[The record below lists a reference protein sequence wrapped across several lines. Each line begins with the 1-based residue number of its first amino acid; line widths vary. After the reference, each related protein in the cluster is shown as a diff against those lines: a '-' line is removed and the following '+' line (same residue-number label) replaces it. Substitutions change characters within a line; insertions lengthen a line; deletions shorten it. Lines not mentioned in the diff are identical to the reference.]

1 MPTEIGAQTTPR
13 RFMTLADLTH
23 AHHPTSG
30 GIRTYIRA
38 KRDFLLDHT
47 DHRHL
52 LVAPGPEDS
61 CETGDRWEIRRIKGP
76 TIPGAAPYRFFAS
89 SARPADALLAGGA
102 DAVELGT
109 YYMPAE
115 HQATFRARK
124 AANRQGRA
132 LVVSA
137 HIHTDFPRSYAEAYS
152 SKVLGSWLGTRVGD
166 LAERYARRALN
177 RCDFVIVLSD
187 QFHDQMR
194 EMGVERIVR
203 ASQGVDL
210 DRFGPH
216 RADASLRESF
226 GVPPDGMLLL
236 YSGRFDSEKHVD
248 TLVAAFDRLPAEPAP
263 TLVMMGEGPKRP
275 ELEAAAAERP
285 GLHVLPY
292 QSDPARVAALYATAD
307 VYVTAGPHE
316 VYAFS
321 VVEAQASGTAVVGVR
336 AGGLVSRVPE
346 GLGYLVEVDDADAFA
361 SRIGDAFAARE
372 AMGAASR
379 AHAEAQYS
387 WAATFR
393 PILEATEAA
402 RDRQLAALRR

>member
-1 MPTEIGAQTTPR
+1 MI
-13 RFMTLADLTH
+13 LADLTH

-47 DHRHL
+47 EHRHL
-52 LVAPGPEDS
+52 LVAPGPEDARES
-61 CETGDRWEIRRIKGP
+61 GDRWETVRLKGL
-76 TIPGAAPYRFFAS
+76 TIPGAAPYRFFP
-89 SARPADALLAGGA
+89 SARRPADALIDAGA

-109 YYMPAE
+109 YYMPTE
-115 HQATFRARK
+115 HGAAFRARE
-124 AANRQGRA
+124 AAHREGRA

-152 SKVLGSWLGTRVGD
+152 AKVLGSTLGQRVGS
-166 LAERYARRALN
+166 LAERYARRVLN
-177 RCDFVIVLSD
+177 RCDFVIVLSA
-187 QFHDQMR
+187 QFRDRMR
-194 EMGVERIVR
+194 EMGVEQVVM

-216 RADASLRESF
+216 RADPTLRDEF
-226 GVPPDGMLLL
+226 RVAPDGMFLL

-248 TLVAAFDRLPAEPAP
+248 TLVAAFDRLPATPAP
-263 TLVMMGEGPKRP
+263 TLVMMGEGSKRP
-275 ELEAAAAERP
+275 ELEAAAAQRP

-336 AGGLVSRVPE
+336 AGGLVSRVPDD
-346 GLGYLVEVDDADAFA
+346 LGYLVDVDDADAFA
-361 SRIGDAFAARE
+361 ARIGDAFAARE
-372 AMGAASR
+372 AMGAAAR
-379 AHAEAQYS
+379 AHAESHYS

-402 RDRQLAALRR
+402 RSRQLAALGG